1 MVNYSNLKLVCFS
14 AEPWSHSSQI
24 VVKLLMIFMNV
35 ITYYCSHIFSKHCC
49 AQNYVE
55 QIALETKGD
64 SSQMHLPTAS
74 PQTFCST
81 LRVGEG
87 VRGDGSKYFDKNS
100 CNFMQFKTFIVFL
113 LAIFSGGSIR
123 GPRGSEVFF
132 CCYGVLIY
140 TYNNFF

>member
-1 MVNYSNLKLVCFS
+1 MRLVPEGNWRKLRGLPTRLVLLLCLFS
-14 AEPWSHSSQI
+14 
-24 VVKLLMIFMNV
+24 
-35 ITYYCSHIFSKHCC
+35 YCSHIFSKHCC

-87 VRGDGSKYFDKNS
+87 VREDGSKYFDKIS
-100 CNFMQFKTFIVFL
+100 CNFMQFETIIVFL
-113 LAIFSGGSIR
+113 SAIFQGGLLG

-140 TYNNFF
+140 TYKTFVTVLSF

>member
-1 MVNYSNLKLVCFS
+1 MRLVPEGNWRKQRDLPTRLVLLLCLFS
-14 AEPWSHSSQI
+14 
-24 VVKLLMIFMNV
+24 
-35 ITYYCSHIFSKHCC
+35 YCSHIFSKHCC

-87 VRGDGSKYFDKNS
+87 VRGDVSKYFDKIS
-100 CNFMQFKTFIVFL
+100 CNFMQFETIIVFL
-113 LAIFSGGSIR
+113 SAIFQGGLLGVQR
-123 GPRGSEVFF
+123 GLRCSFVVIG
-132 CCYGVLIY
+132 CLYIHTKHL
-140 TYNNFF
+140 